1 MESYLRVTRQKKF
14 PNGLGKNQES
24 KSYNRRQNR
33 DARTALGWKGGLLG
47 GVLGYL
53 LGLFFKSAII
63 VAITFKAPS
72 FSQYLTNTFV
82 PSSDVDFIRF
92 FTVPVPFA
100 LLGAALGLLVYRSKT
115 QAGGPNEPEAA
126 SLTTSK

>member
-1 MESYLRVTRQKKF
+1 M
-14 PNGLGKNQES
+14 
-24 KSYNRRQNR
+24 
-33 DARTALGWKGGLLG
+33 GWKGGLLG

-63 VAITFKAPS
+63 VAFTFKVPS
-72 FSQYLTNTFV
+72 FWQYLTNTFV

-115 QAGGPNEPEAA
+115 QAGGPNEPEAP
-126 SLTTSK
+126 SPTISK